1 MTFVF
6 FGFSSLAYPNSLGTK
21 CFVVVVVVVVVSCHR
36 ADGIQI
42 FLIREGFKTT
52 LTASFL
58 YRLEILR
65 FLLIFL
71 FVPNRPLV

>member
-21 CFVVVVVVVVVSCHR
+21 CFVVVVVVSCHR